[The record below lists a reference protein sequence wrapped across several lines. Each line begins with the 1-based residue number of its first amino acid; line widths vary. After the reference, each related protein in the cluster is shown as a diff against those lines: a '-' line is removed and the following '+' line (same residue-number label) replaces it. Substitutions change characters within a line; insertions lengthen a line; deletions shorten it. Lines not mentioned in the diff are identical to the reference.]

1 MTDLYDASALGNAY
15 EMIKEALCVHE
26 VLCRLGFAPAGIR
39 IQLAHTSTPDSAL
52 FPERT
57 KLYDV
62 CVHVTLAA
70 QGRTWRLCIGP
81 VGMDGI
87 TFETEWKKAVRAFNA
102 ASHQDGLPAWEQS
115 RARNQSLA
123 IERAVVEKGFHIPA
137 ATRVYSS

>member
-1 MTDLYDASALGNAY
+1 MSELYDPTALGNAH

-39 IQLAHTSTPDSAL
+39 VQLAHTSTPESAL

-57 KLYDV
+57 NAYDV

-70 QGRTWRLCIGP
+70 QGRTWRLCVGP

-87 TFETEWKKAVRAFNA
+87 TFEREFRKAVSAFNA
-102 ASHQDGLPAWEQS
+102 ATHQDGLPAWESS

-123 IERAVVEKGFHIPA
+123 IERALVEKGFLIPGA
-137 ATRVYSS
+137 ARLFVT